1 MDKVSYKNR
10 LVGLTA
16 DQQRYVGL
24 DCEMVGVA
32 PSPDSTYPTKSIL
45 AQVSIVDWNGYVI
58 YQSYVTPTEP
68 VIDYRT
74 PWSGITKELL
84 EKQGRPFAIVKAEV
98 LNQIANKIVVGHALE
113 NDFAVLEI
121 DPSTIET
128 RDTGYAPEFKKKL
141 RDGSFGSRKL
151 KELAEEYLGK
161 KIQTGQHDPAED
173 ARTAMELFKKFRY
186 EIFEPIVLSQA
197 NINAFVRAM
206 EAMAIKHT
214 NANTNT
220 ELSKNG
226 GSRKAGKATK
236 TAKATKAHKAH
247 KNGKSRKAHKA
258 AKAHKDA
265 KARTIPK

>member
-1 MDKVSYKNR
+1 MYRIEMDKVSYKNR

-16 DQQRYVGL
+16 DQERYVGL

-32 PSPDSTYPTKSIL
+32 PPPGFMYPTKSIL

-58 YQSYVTPTEP
+58 YQSYVTPTES

-84 EKQGRPFAIVKAEV
+84 EKQGRPFATVRAEV
-98 LNQIANKIVVGHALE
+98 LNQLAKKIVVGHALE

-173 ARTAMELFKKFRY
+173 ARAAMELFKKFRY
-186 EIFEPIVLSQA
+186 DIFEPVILSQA

-206 EAMAIKHT
+206 EAMAIT
-214 NANTNT
+214 NTNT
-220 ELSKNG
+220 DLPKNG
-226 GSRKAGKATK
+226 GSRKGSKTYKAAKARNKRKSGKTRK
-236 TAKATKAHKAH
+236 TAKACTV
-247 KNGKSRKAHKA
+247 
-258 AKAHKDA
+258 
-265 KARTIPK
+265 PK